1 LPAGAG
7 LIDDQTGTEAYWAEI
22 REIARQTD
30 PELALAHHL
39 DRERQRLYRWYPY
52 DESWR
57 QSRPYNDACQE
68 FERKVMDALARE
80 VATGRAEEEGL

>member
-1 LPAGAG
+1 LGGAT
-7 LIDDQTGTEAYWAEI
+7 LIDAQDRSEEYWAEI

-39 DRERQRLYRWYPY
+39 DRERQRHFRWYPY

-57 QSRPYNDACQE
+57 QSRPYRAACQE
-68 FERKVMDALARE
+68 FESKVMDALARE
-80 VATGRAEEEGL
+80 VATGRSPEEGN

>member
-1 LPAGAG
+1 MPGGAP
-7 LIDDQTGTEAYWAEI
+7 LIDDRDESEAYWAEI

-39 DRERQRLYRWYPY
+39 DRERQRLFRWYPY

-57 QSRPYNDACQE
+57 QSRPYQAACEE
-68 FERKVMDALARE
+68 FEIKVMDALARE
-80 VATGRAEEEGL
+80 LATGRSQEEGN

>member
-1 LPAGAG
+1 LLGGATP
-7 LIDDQTGTEAYWAEI
+7 IDDQTDPEAYWAEI

-52 DESWR
+52 ADSWR
-57 QSRPYNDACQE
+57 QSRPYRDACQE
-68 FERKVMDALARE
+68 FEAKVMDALARE
-80 VATGRAEEEGL
+80 LATERSEEEGQ